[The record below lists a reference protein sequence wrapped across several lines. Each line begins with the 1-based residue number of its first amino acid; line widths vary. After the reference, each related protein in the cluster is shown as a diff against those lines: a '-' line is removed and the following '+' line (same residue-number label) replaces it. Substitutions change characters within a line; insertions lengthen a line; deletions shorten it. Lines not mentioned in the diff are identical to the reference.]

1 MNTDNDTREG
11 ARAVLLMTVGR
22 IARQAL
28 TMLAGLALLVAT
40 LQGYVLPNW
49 SVLPLLLGY
58 AAYVLLGGL
67 IRTNEIQRISLGLGL
82 SG

>member
-40 LQGYVLPNW
+40 LQGYVLPN
-49 SVLPLLLGY
+49 
-58 AAYVLLGGL
+58 
-67 IRTNEIQRISLGLGL
+67 
-82 SG
+82 